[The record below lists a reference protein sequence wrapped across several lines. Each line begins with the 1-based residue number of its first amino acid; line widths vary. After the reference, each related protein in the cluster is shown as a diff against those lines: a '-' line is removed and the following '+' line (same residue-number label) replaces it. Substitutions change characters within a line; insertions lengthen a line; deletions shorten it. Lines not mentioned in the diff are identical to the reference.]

1 MKTILSPTRLEV
13 LLSHCESDREE
24 AEDISH
30 LDQPAPISPFQ
41 SSVTVKVAKKFCNKK
56 AIRHLKIL
64 HLQRRKKL
72 CLENI
77 ISLNQTV
84 NDYEKK
90 CRSFYI
96 YQNLH

>member
-1 MKTILSPTRLEV
+1 MKTILSPTRLEA

-30 LDQPAPISPFQ
+30 LGQPAPISPFQ

-64 HLQRRKKL
+64 QEILFGKYNKPKSN
-72 CLENI
+72 C
-77 ISLNQTV
+77 
-84 NDYEKK
+84 K
-90 CRSFYI
+90 
-96 YQNLH
+96 

>member
-1 MKTILSPTRLEV
+1 MKTILSPTRLEA

-41 SSVTVKVAKKFCNKK
+41 SSVTAKVAKKFCNKK

-64 HLQRRKKL
+64 HLQRRKKF

-90 CRSFYI
+90 CRFFHI